1 MRSTCRRA
9 LVACALTAAIALLA
23 ARPLRAQL
31 TATPSPQDVRAA
43 IAWGNSGEPAP
54 YPLHHRSYDPAK
66 ENSVIV
72 GVVYTPFVRVALA
85 AKQAHDA
92 FRDFGEE
99 DVTPSIVEPLAYVA
113 LRWYCCDP
121 DHGQDLEHFHP
132 FTPFDY
138 KIAVAGQDR
147 FTESYLRLDGLRLL
161 PPVWV
166 KRAASMRSR
175 LGGSLPYDDIVLV
188 AAYPM
193 ADISA
198 GTDFVIYRDDLTPSA
213 SGFAAREI
221 RDGRVTAADLATWR

>member
-138 KIAVAGQDR
+138 KIAFASDDP